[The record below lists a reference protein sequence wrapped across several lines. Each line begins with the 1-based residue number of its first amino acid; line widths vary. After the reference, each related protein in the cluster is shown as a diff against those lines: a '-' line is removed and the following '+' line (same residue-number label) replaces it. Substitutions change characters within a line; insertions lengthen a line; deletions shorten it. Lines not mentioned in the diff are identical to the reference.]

1 MIDLKK
7 EVKLGDV
14 FKRSPKS
21 AGTSSAVVSK
31 PAKKRSA
38 QRSKQRELVGLKLG
52 ASQLAAAHVE
62 NNGSAHLRRLARQ
75 TLPSGIVVDG
85 EVRDVSA
92 LAAALNEFFTN
103 NNLPRTAVRMGIGT
117 SHVGVR
123 TFEIAG
129 IDDESQLSNAVL
141 FRSHDVVSIPVDE
154 AIIDYRVLSET
165 VDESGTLNR
174 KILVVAA
181 YREPVERYAAAFR
194 EAGIQLVGVDLEAF
208 ALLRALGSPRPDDVE
223 PEAAVVAVSVG
234 HERTILAVSDGRVC
248 EFTRVLS
255 WGGSNLAQVISR
267 DVPLPLPEAEEFV
280 QHLSFEPM
288 PATELLEDPRFE
300 PARDAAR
307 REVQVLARELVASLE
322 FYQSQP
328 VSLPLD
334 DILVAGATRRTPG
347 FAHELERLTRVRVR
361 AADPLARVAVDSG
374 VESRDDLAN
383 LAIAIGLG
391 VGD

>member
-1 MIDLKK
+1 VIDLKK
-7 EVKLGDV
+7 EIKLGDI

-21 AGTSSAVVSK
+21 EGTSSAMVSK

-38 QRSKQRELVGLKLG
+38 QRSKPRDLVGLKLG
-52 ASQLAAAHVE
+52 ASQLAAAYVE
-62 NNGSAHLRRLARQ
+62 NNGSPHLKRLARQ
-75 TLPSGIVVDG
+75 PLPGGIVVDG

-92 LAAALNEFFTN
+92 LAAALNEFFTA

-129 IDDESQLSNAVL
+129 IEDESQLSNAVL
-141 FRSHDVVSIPVDE
+141 FRAHDVVSIPVDE

-165 VDESGTLNR
+165 VDESGTLSR

-208 ALLRALGSPRPDDVE
+208 ALLRALGEPRPEGIE

-234 HERTILAVSDGRVC
+234 HERTILAVSDGRIC
-248 EFTRVLS
+248 EFTRVLT
-255 WGGSNLAQVISR
+255 WGGSNLAQAVSR

-280 QHLSFEPM
+280 QHLSFEQM
-288 PATELLEDPRFE
+288 PPSELLDDPRFE

-328 VSLPLD
+328 GSLPLD
-334 DILVAGATRRTPG
+334 DILIAGGTSRIPG
-347 FAHELERLTRVRVR
+347 FVHELERLTRVQVR
-361 AADPLARVAVDSG
+361 RADPLVRVAVDGS

-391 VGD
+391 VED